1 LHTLPGFFRF
11 GLRQDK
17 SMNER
22 NGGLEIYMTIE
33 EVAAY
38 LKLAAQTI
46 RKYVLNKSIP
56 YRKVKKSVRFRL
68 SEIEQ
73 WIDNGG
79 GDCSGPAEEGR
90 EGDLFADVEAAWAV
104 EQEAVKA

>member
-1 LHTLPGFFRF
+1 
-11 GLRQDK
+11 
-17 SMNER
+17 MNER
-22 NGGLEIYMTIE
+22 NSGLETYMTID

-46 RKYVLNKSIP
+46 RKYVLNKAIP

-79 GDCSGPAEEGR
+79 GDCSGPAEEDR
-90 EGDLFADVEAAWAV
+90 EGDLFAEAEAVEAV